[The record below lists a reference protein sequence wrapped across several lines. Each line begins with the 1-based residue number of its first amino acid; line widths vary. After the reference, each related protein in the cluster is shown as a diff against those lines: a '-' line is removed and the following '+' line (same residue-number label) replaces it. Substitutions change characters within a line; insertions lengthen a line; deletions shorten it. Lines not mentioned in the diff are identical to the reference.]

1 MNKEG
6 SRNKRGRVGL
16 HFFLINQ
23 VSFSRPRNIFPFVE
37 QTFSHPVSVALFQFY
52 FQIIMHYFTVFIFS
66 VFNIRAFTAIND
78 ALR

>member
-1 MNKEG
+1 MVMVKSG
-6 SRNKRGRVGL
+6 I
-16 HFFLINQ
+16 LIIQ